1 MRVRELL
8 NCTIEAHIKAT
19 ENSLQKKALLK
30 EYNRNRLASAVHAC
44 LRYIMTTDML
54 SISIT

>member
-30 EYNRNRLASAVHAC
+30 EYTEIALRRRFMHA
-44 LRYIMTTDML
+44 
-54 SISIT
+54 